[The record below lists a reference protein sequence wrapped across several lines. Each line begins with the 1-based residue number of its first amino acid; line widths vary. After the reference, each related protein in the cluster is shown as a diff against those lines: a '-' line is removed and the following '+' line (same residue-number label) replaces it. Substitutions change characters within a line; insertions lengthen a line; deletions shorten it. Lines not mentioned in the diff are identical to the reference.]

1 MLRLGC
7 KCIDD
12 RIPWAC
18 ESQKLVW
25 CWIVKG
31 IFSSIE
37 LRYPEQNVSFR
48 NPTQT
53 EETAISW
60 ASLQVGS
67 RFFLTKSEK
76 WVGPQIWATTRC
88 LLENQEAYTKNWQ
101 RLKVDKKVILRLM
114 LREICQAGR
123 FPEES
128 VLSYWMQ
135 MPRLKKGKFTNRRG
149 GREYGCQ
156 FAERSHLELLL
167 REAAVRRTKVERP
180 KEPGQVSMSWVA
192 WAAYVCLGSFSL
204 LFFGRW
210 ISVKTLFP
218 TTNVAKFHKQRTALK
233 VFKGWILSSIMS
245 QKVLLYMTGS

>member
-1 MLRLGC
+1 MGWTTDLGNYSLPTWESGGIHE
-7 KCIDD
+7 KLAKIEGWQKSYFEIDASGD
-12 RIPWAC
+12 LSSWQVSWRISPLLLNANA
-18 ESQKLVW
+18 
-25 CWIVKG
+25 
-31 IFSSIE
+31 
-37 LRYPEQNVSFR
+37 P
-48 NPTQT
+48 
-53 EETAISW
+53 A
-60 ASLQVGS
+60 
-67 RFFLTKSEK
+67 EK
-76 WVGPQIWATTRC
+76 R
-88 LLENQEAYTKNWQ
+88 
-101 RLKVDKKVILRLM
+101 KVYQ
-114 LREICQAGR
+114 QA
-123 FPEES
+123 
-128 VLSYWMQ
+128 
-135 MPRLKKGKFTNRRG
+135 G